1 MSFKDGTSFVTGVIK
16 EKGICCVYSV
26 DDALNATDPDHTFF
40 SIYKKRE
47 WLRISDEPLEW
58 SVTSSAWVT
67 LPLKQSVGL
76 GRYGTV
82 YFAGGGDAHEEVVR
96 DGENSIASR
105 GLLCHVRAIDGKA
118 YAVGMDRQVYRRDDA
133 NTWTCIDTGC
143 RPKKKGKIVGFMCID
158 GFNANDIFA
167 AGVGGDLWHSDG
179 TNWTKIDVPTNLI
192 LQNIVCAG
200 DGKVY
205 ICGQMGLL
213 IVGRGDTWT
222 VIEHGVTEDA
232 FWGIAW
238 FKDKLY
244 LSTMNEV
251 YVWDGNALKPV
262 AWGKDRPDTCYH
274 LTACPDEMW
283 SIGAKDL
290 MAFDGTKWK
299 RIE

>member
-1 MSFKDGTSFVTGVIK
+1 M
-16 EKGICCVYSV
+16 
-26 DDALNATDPDHTFF
+26 N
-40 SIYKKRE
+40 
-47 WLRISDEPLEW
+47 
-58 SVTSSAWVT
+58 
-67 LPLKQSVGL
+67 
-76 GRYGTV
+76 
-82 YFAGGGDAHEEVVR
+82 
-96 DGENSIASR
+96 
-105 GLLCHVRAIDGKA
+105 GKA
-118 YAVGMDRQVYRRDDA
+118 YAVGMDRQVYRRDDV
-133 NTWTCIDTGC
+133 NQWICIDAGC
-143 RPKKKGKIVGFMCID
+143 RPKKKGKAVGFMCID

-167 AGVGGDLWHSDG
+167 AGVGGDLWHYDG
-179 TNWTKIDVPTNLI
+179 TSWAENDVATKLT

-232 FWGIAW
+232 FWGITW

-244 LSTMNEV
+244 LSTMSEV
-251 YVWDGNALKPV
+251 YVWDGKALKPV

-290 MAFDGTKWK
+290 MAFDGKKWK